1 MHVTT
6 LPVFFICTACCKLS
20 HLQRAHILQGRSSH
34 ILIGP
39 AKSLPSPAFPSPS
52 HPLPLVPSL
61 PFLPRPLEV
70 GSLFVARGSGGALK
84 LPQRV
89 RAEPGRQTPS
99 GAFSAYPDA
108 FFGKHF
114 HASCLL
120 KLGSGSPCT
129 EIDKTSVAAGS
140 SHNTAASYH
149 RQFIYYIRHSVLLP
163 HSH

>member
-89 RAEPGRQTPS
+89 RAEPGRQTHF
-99 GAFSAYPDA
+99 GAF
-108 FFGKHF
+108 
-114 HASCLL
+114 
-120 KLGSGSPCT
+120 
-129 EIDKTSVAAGS
+129 
-140 SHNTAASYH
+140 
-149 RQFIYYIRHSVLLP
+149 
-163 HSH
+163 